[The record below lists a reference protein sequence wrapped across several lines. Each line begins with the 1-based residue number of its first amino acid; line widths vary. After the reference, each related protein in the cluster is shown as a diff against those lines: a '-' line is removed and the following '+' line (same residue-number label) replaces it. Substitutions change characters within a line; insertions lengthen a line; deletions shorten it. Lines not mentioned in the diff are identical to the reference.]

1 MMSLAFTALVLIAS
15 NQQPTTPVEPRFVA
29 ERMYQLKEL
38 KTTKISIP
46 EKMELTAWIM
56 DTNSKRAEGMMHLL
70 DADFT
75 EKQGMLFVFNR
86 AAYQRFWMRNTLVD
100 LDIAYIHANGKIN
113 SIYTMKALDETTDYS
128 SAAASLYVLEAKA
141 GLFKKLGVKVGDTIS
156 IPKDVKA
163 AE

>member
-70 DADFT
+70 DTDFT

-141 GLFKKLGVKVGDTIS
+141 GLFNKLGVKVGDTIS

>member
-1 MMSLAFTALVLIAS
+1 MMSLAITALMLL
-15 NQQPTTPVEPRFVA
+15 TTPQQTVKAEEPRFVA
-29 ERMYQLKEL
+29 ERMYQLKDL

-46 EKMELTAWIM
+46 EKMDLTVWIM

-70 DADFT
+70 DTDFT

-128 SAAASLYVLEAKA
+128 SAAASLFVLEAKA
-141 GLFKKLGVKVGDTIS
+141 GLFKKLGVKVGDVIS

-163 AE
+163 LE